1 MKQLVSEG
9 FLKQNTKAF
18 RPDEETGKWR
28 GAVSKNGNFGTIK
41 PAWTGE
47 IKINNIPHML
57 EVWTF
62 NTRWGSQSLFHKLY
76 KVKDEKSLEEQM

>member
-9 FLKQNTKAF
+9 FLNKNTKAV
-18 RPDEETGKWR
+18 RPDKETGKWK
-28 GAVSKNGNFGTIK
+28 GALTKNGNFGTIK

-47 IKINNIPHML
+47 IKINNKKHLL

-62 NTRWGSQSLFHKLY
+62 NTKWGSQSLFHKLY
-76 KVKDEKSLEEQM
+76 KVKNAESLEEQM